1 MALGASA
8 RVAMMHSLTHNEGL
22 ADMLGEAVS
31 RGMSEICQNTIKMT
45 ASRGAMRAAHSR
57 ARCRACAVAGQCSA
71 SQ

>member
-31 RGMSEICQNTIKMT
+31 RGCLK
-45 ASRGAMRAAHSR
+45 
-57 ARCRACAVAGQCSA
+57 SA
-71 SQ
+71 KTQSK

>member
-31 RGMSEICQNTIKMT
+31 RRMTEICQHTIKMT
-45 ASRGAMRAAHSR
+45 ASSVDRRAAHCR
-57 ARCRACAVAGQCSA
+57 ARCWACARAGQCSA